1 MVIREQVREGR
12 DSVGR
17 KLIDVPG
24 YTFRVFVT
32 SCSDPP
38 PEIWRGYNRRADM
51 ENRIAELKHDL
62 GADGFC
68 MKQFFATEAAFR
80 AVDPR
85 QIEVV
90 SVEARKANDLIDR
103 RTFSWTELFNRLET
117 TLPDEVRITAV
128 RPKVDASGT
137 TLTISVIARAVDD
150 VSQFMDNLQKT
161 GAFRAVGSRI
171 EEHMNEQN
179 QLEAVFE
186 AIYLPLA
193 GGRGEK

>member
-1 MVIREQVREGR
+1 MIRTNLATRPFYNERAVHLAILLLALIVVIASVFNVTRVIQLSRSDTRLGTQASR
-12 DSVGR
+12 D
-17 KLIDVPG
+17 
-24 YTFRVFVT
+24 
-32 SCSDPP
+32 
-38 PEIWRGYNRRADM
+38 EARA
-51 ENRIAELKHDL
+51 AELR
-62 GADGFC
+62 A
-68 MKQFFATEAAFR
+68 QAARLR
-80 AVDPR
+80 ASVDPK

-90 SVEARKANDLIDR
+90 SIEARKANDLIDR

-117 TLPDEVRITAV
+117 TLPDEVRITSV
-128 RPKVDASGT
+128 RPKVDSSGT

-171 EEHMNEQN
+171 EEHMNDQG